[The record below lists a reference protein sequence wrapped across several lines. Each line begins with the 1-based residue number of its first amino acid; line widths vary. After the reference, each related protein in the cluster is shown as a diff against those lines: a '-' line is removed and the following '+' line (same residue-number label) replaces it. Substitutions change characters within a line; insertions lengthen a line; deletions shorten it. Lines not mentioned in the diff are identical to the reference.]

1 MIGLAVASAPLNLAS
16 RRDPG
21 VSKSRNGQTLA
32 RPAGP
37 ACARRRRPR
46 GLSQARLDVTAWR
59 RQRYLLASR
68 ASLPPAPLQEQ
79 CARLRLLDL
88 LTGTHPRDRPEPLR
102 LPGRSQNY
110 DELVFTMPEQMA
122 FCVHQ
127 QARSLLSRASI
138 SEPVTWEPPPG
149 WVTGIPRCP
158 RPSRTHPALTSS
170 ATSPARDTAP
180 ARSPASPDAASAPSG
195 SSSPAPGSAS

>member
-37 ACARRRRPR
+37 ACARRRRLR

-79 CARLRLLDL
+79 CARLRLIDL
-88 LTGTHPRDRPEPLR
+88 LTGTHPRYLPEPLR

-149 WVTGIPRCP
+149 WVTWAISVEQTDR
-158 RPSRTHPALTSS
+158 L
-170 ATSPARDTAP
+170 SPGGAAQAAR
-180 ARSPASPDAASAPSG
+180 ASLNLMAILVE
-195 SSSPAPGSAS
+195 